1 MAAALKS
8 RLQLAAYKVSTQQI
22 HTPLSELSPLPI
34 QSPSD
39 TISQAIQQF
48 RESTRRQNHT
58 PHHRSSQL
66 ERACRRDLRRTR
78 RNKLSTHPATTN
90 QRDLVLHP
98 TFPQTNPLSRTAS
111 IVSAIHSDQEGGGL
125 PSPPD
130 SQQTNNSP
138 LFPIEVLN
146 TPAPKPKIR
155 KLKRRRIYN
164 EQNGHLGLSSPPQQA
179 YDRLDITGEWMMEE
193 VEISDV
199 PSSVLRGVEGLW
211 ALTG

>member
-1 MAAALKS
+1 MQK
-8 RLQLAAYKVSTQQI
+8 
-22 HTPLSELSPLPI
+22 
-34 QSPSD
+34 
-39 TISQAIQQF
+39 
-48 RESTRRQNHT
+48 HT

-66 ERACRRDLRRTR
+66 EIACRRDLRRAR
-78 RNKLSTHPATTN
+78 RKKLSTLPPTY
-90 QRDLVLHP
+90 QRYQRLQVLHR
-98 TFPQTNPLSRTAS
+98 TLPQTNPLFRTAS
-111 IVSAIHSDQEGGGL
+111 IVTTIHSDQEGGGL

-138 LFPIEVLN
+138 LLPVEAPS

-155 KLKRRRIYN
+155 RLKRRRVYN

-179 YDRLDITGEWMMEE
+179 YDRLDITGEWMIEE
-193 VEISDV
+193 VEVGDV